1 MTQQAPGSPFGA
13 GPAGYPLLVLAFGE
27 LDRKPAAR
35 PGLVSSSDTTA
46 ALSEHPEVELV
57 QVHRRARP

>member
-13 GPAGYPLLVLAFGE
+13 GPVAYPLLVLGFGE

-35 PGLVSSSDTTA
+35 PGLVSSSDITA
-46 ALSEHPEVELV
+46 ALSEHPEDELV
-57 QVHRRARP
+57 RVHRRARP